1 MEPAAGRLRGALIDN
16 RASGGA
22 AVSGRL
28 AWAASAAL
36 MAAPVGLYFWFVDVF
51 GVNVPFDDTWNGTLP
66 LLRALADGRLQ
77 LAALWAQHNENRMLI
92 PNLLTLLIDSATR
105 MNERADMLVSG
116 CLLVLALVVILVLAR
131 RTLRLGPLLLV
142 PVAFLVMGLVQWEN
156 ILWAFQLAWT
166 LVLLLGVASLAAIEW
181 GRDRWSGW
189 ALAVTFGVLAS
200 YSSLQGLLV
209 WPVGLYYGWAV
220 GWPRGRAAS
229 WTAVG
234 LLTTFEYLRDF
245 GPVGTPSRP
254 LLPFQE
260 PTVAARYAAL
270 LVGGMFGFHH
280 LLLGGATIAAV
291 VGLALFVVSDRR
303 WRRELRL
310 PVALISFAV
319 GFDALVLVGR
329 LPLGLVSAGASR
341 YTTYNLCLLVGL
353 WLASLH
359 LVRRRVAPQG
369 SPPSSSAPMLWL
381 GAALVAVIVG
391 CQLGGDVPAGL
402 SGGARAR
409 AQRVA
414 GAHLL
419 LDLARAPDSAL
430 AADLFFPSGQ
440 YVRVWTGVLRRHRWS
455 LFSGTP

>member
-1 MEPAAGRLRGALIDN
+1 MGY
-16 RASGGA
+16 
-22 AVSGRL
+22 GRL
-28 AWAASAAL
+28 AWAVSAVV

-116 CLLVLALVVILVLAR
+116 CFLVLALVVILVLAR

-142 PVAFLVMGLVQWEN
+142 PVPFLVLGLVQWEN
-156 ILWAFQLAWT
+156 ILWAFQLAWMLILFLT
-166 LVLLLGVASLAAIEW
+166 VASLGAIERAGNRW
-181 GRDRWSGW
+181 GGL
-189 ALAVTFGVLAS
+189 ALAATFGVLAS
-200 YSSLQGLLV
+200 CSSLQGLLV

-220 GWPRGRAAS
+220 GWSRSRAAA
-229 WTAVG
+229 WTAAALVTAVG
-234 LLTTFEYLRDF
+234 YFRGF

-254 LLPFQE
+254 LLAFQE

-280 LLLGGATIAAV
+280 LLLGGVTIAAV
-291 VGLALFVVSDRR
+291 VALALFVVSDRR

-310 PVALISFAV
+310 PMALIGFAV

-329 LPLGLVSAGASR
+329 LPLGLASAGASR
-341 YTTYNLCLLVGL
+341 YTTYNLCLVVGL

-359 LVRRRVAPQG
+359 MMRRRVAPQG
-369 SPPSSSAPMLWL
+369 SPPSASAPLLWL

-414 GAHLL
+414 GTHLL

-440 YVRVWTGVLRRHRWS
+440 YVRVWTGVLRLHRWS
-455 LFSGTP
+455 LFSGPP

>member
-1 MEPAAGRLRGALIDN
+1 MGY
-16 RASGGA
+16 
-22 AVSGRL
+22 GRL
-28 AWAASAAL
+28 AWAVSAVV
-36 MAAPVGLYFWFVDVF
+36 MAAPIGLYFWFVDVF

-116 CLLVLALVVILVLAR
+116 CFLVLALVVILVLAR

-142 PVAFLVMGLVQWEN
+142 PVPFLVLGLVQWEN
-156 ILWAFQLAWT
+156 ILWAFQLAWMLILFLT
-166 LVLLLGVASLAAIEW
+166 VASLGAIEW
-181 GRDRWSGW
+181 AGNRWGGL
-189 ALAVTFGVLAS
+189 ALAATFGVLAS
-200 YSSLQGLLV
+200 CSSLQGLLV

-220 GWPRGRAAS
+220 GWSRSRAAA
-229 WTAVG
+229 WTAAALVTAVG
-234 LLTTFEYLRDF
+234 YFRGF

-254 LLPFQE
+254 LLAFQE

-280 LLLGGATIAAV
+280 LLLGGVTIAAV
-291 VGLALFVVSDRR
+291 VALALFVVSDRR

-310 PVALISFAV
+310 PMALIGFAV

-329 LPLGLVSAGASR
+329 LPLGLASAGASR
-341 YTTYNLCLLVGL
+341 YTTYNLCLVVGL

-359 LVRRRVAPQG
+359 MMRRRVAPQG
-369 SPPSSSAPMLWL
+369 SPPSASAPLLWL

-414 GAHLL
+414 GTHLL

-440 YVRVWTGVLRRHRWS
+440 YVRVWTGVLRLHRWS
-455 LFSGTP
+455 LFSGPP